1 MVNSKK
7 YKLVKGKTG
16 KSKKVVVMGV
26 KKVLYKK
33 VGSQKLYVISKG
45 RMTNLVKYKK
55 MKMKGGEGQTGGKR
69 KKRKG
74 KKTKGGGGDNFFK
87 KLLKFGI
94 KLQVHYIPIYKHTF
108 YKKKFNLKEKNFP
121 HTEKFYNEVISLPI
135 FFDLSK
141 IEIFFPF

>member
-1 MVNSKK
+1 MVDSKK

-45 RMTNLVKYKK
+45 RMMNLVKYKK
-55 MKMKGGEGQTGGKR
+55 MKMADKSVSKKRKARKTKRGGGAENFASISEAFHKHDEMAGGKKKKKKKN

-74 KKTKGGGGDNFFK
+74 KK
-87 KLLKFGI
+87 
-94 KLQVHYIPIYKHTF
+94 
-108 YKKKFNLKEKNFP
+108 
-121 HTEKFYNEVISLPI
+121 
-135 FFDLSK
+135 
-141 IEIFFPF
+141 

>member
-1 MVNSKK
+1 MVDSKK

-45 RMTNLVKYKK
+45 RMMNLVKYKK
-55 MKMKGGEGQTGGKR
+55 MKMADKSVSKKRKARKTKRGGGAENFASISEAFVSSGHKHDVMAGGKKKKKKKN

-74 KKTKGGGGDNFFK
+74 KK
-87 KLLKFGI
+87 
-94 KLQVHYIPIYKHTF
+94 
-108 YKKKFNLKEKNFP
+108 
-121 HTEKFYNEVISLPI
+121 
-135 FFDLSK
+135 
-141 IEIFFPF
+141 

>member
-1 MVNSKK
+1 MVDSKK

-45 RMTNLVKYKK
+45 RMMNLVKYKK
-55 MKMKGGEGQTGGKR
+55 MKMADKSVSKKRKARKTKRGGGAENFASISEAFVSSGHKHDEMAGGKKKKKKKN

-74 KKTKGGGGDNFFK
+74 KK
-87 KLLKFGI
+87 
-94 KLQVHYIPIYKHTF
+94 
-108 YKKKFNLKEKNFP
+108 
-121 HTEKFYNEVISLPI
+121 
-135 FFDLSK
+135 
-141 IEIFFPF
+141 

>member
-1 MVNSKK
+1 MVDSKK

-45 RMTNLVKYKK
+45 RMMNLVKYKK
-55 MKMKGGEGQTGGKR
+55 MKMADKSVSKKRKARKTKRGGGAENFASISEAFGSSGHKHDDEMAGGKKKKKKKN

-74 KKTKGGGGDNFFK
+74 KK
-87 KLLKFGI
+87 
-94 KLQVHYIPIYKHTF
+94 
-108 YKKKFNLKEKNFP
+108 
-121 HTEKFYNEVISLPI
+121 
-135 FFDLSK
+135 
-141 IEIFFPF
+141 